1 MRERGPSGMLWRTGG
16 GPSYPLGPLGL
27 WEGRVRPGA
36 PMASVPPPICSVLE
50 AYFPAGFFSEGRL
63 RPPTHTPNRATRAD
77 PRSLQVAFW
86 CV

>member
-36 PMASVPPPICSVLE
+36 PMASVPPPICSVLV
-50 AYFPAGFFSEGRL
+50 AYFPLGGIS
-63 RPPTHTPNRATRAD
+63 RATNG
-77 PRSLQVAFW
+77 PF
-86 CV
+86 